1 MSNPPLLEVKG
12 LTKTF
17 KSRGK
22 KEVQTA
28 VDHVSFSIEKGTSF
42 GLIGESGSGKTTIG
56 RMILHLIEPDEGTIL
71 YDGLELS
78 KKYMHP
84 FRRKIQII
92 FQNPQGSLDPNFTI
106 YDSVAEGIRSNH
118 LAKTQE
124 EEREKVLSLLNRVG
138 LSETDAEKYP
148 HEFSGGQL
156 QRVVIARALAVD
168 PDLVICDE
176 PVSALDVSYQAQIIN
191 LLMDLQEERN
201 ITYLFIS
208 HDLSV
213 VMAFCD
219 RIGVLYHGKLV
230 EIGTAEEIALRPQ
243 HEYTKALL
251 QAIPIPDPEKAHL

>member
-1 MSNPPLLEVKG
+1 M
-12 LTKTF
+12 
-17 KSRGK
+17 
-22 KEVQTA
+22 
-28 VDHVSFSIEKGTSF
+28 D
-42 GLIGESGSGKTTIG
+42 
-56 RMILHLIEPDEGTIL
+56 IEPDEGTIL
-71 YDGLELS
+71 YDGIELS
-78 KKYMHP
+78 KKYMQP

-92 FQNPQGSLDPNFTI
+92 FQNPQGSLNPNYSI

-118 LAKTQE
+118 LAKTQDE
-124 EEREKVLSLLNRVG
+124 EKEKVLSLLERVG
-138 LSETDAEKYP
+138 LSPSDAEKYP
-148 HEFSGGQL
+148 YEFSGGQL

-201 ITYLFIS
+201 LTYLFIS

-230 EIGTAEEIALRPQ
+230 ETGSTEEIALHPQ

-251 QAIPIPDPEKAHL
+251 KAIPIPDPEKAHL